1 MADLSRLEAALV
13 KADAAGDVESARAL
27 AGEIRRMRSAAPQP
41 ASVIP
46 EAARKGAS
54 WANQAIFGLG
64 DSILN
69 TPTNLM
75 NLGKATAGVVAT
87 EMGRG
92 DLAPDISPAPNYLTR
107 FAEKAGFV
115 DPSLD
120 PTTTGG
126 RLAKAG
132 IQGATVGLI
141 SPSQAVKQSLVNSGI
156 SGTSSIAGQA
166 TTEATGSPELGA
178 AVTMAAVPAIST
190 ASNAARA
197 SSMKTKGQ
205 NALRDQTLK
214 DAQAEGYV
222 VPPSAKGGNWFTR
235 RLESIGGK
243 AAVGQEAAV
252 RNQQVT
258 NSIARRE
265 LGLPD
270 DAPISTS
277 ALDSKRTQ
285 LARPYREVAAINQNA
300 AKALEDLKQARHD
313 ATSYYKHYDVSADPK
328 SLAEARRLEQ
338 QANTLEQQLEQ
349 IARQAMKPQ
358 LIKELRAARQAIAK
372 TYDVERALNVATG
385 DVSAAVLGRA
395 VDKGKPMT
403 GGLATAGKF
412 QQAFPAYARDGERIP
427 TPGVSKSEALA
438 STLLGVGGYGLAG
451 PMGTALA
458 ALPLLSGPT
467 RSLLLSPALQ
477 GMPSYPG
484 ANLPLVSDPV
494 LRGILA
500 SQEMTRE

>member
-1 MADLSRLEAALV
+1 MPIEAELADGRVLEFPDGTDPAVIQSTVKRLVSGGTQPTAGPLD
-13 KADAAGDVESARAL
+13 KA
-27 AGEIRRMRSAAPQP
+27 
-41 ASVIP
+41 
-46 EAARKGAS
+46 AS
-54 WANQAIFGLG
+54 WANQAIAGVG
-64 DSILN
+64 DSVLN
-69 TPTNLM
+69 TPANLM
-75 NLGKATAGVVAT
+75 NLGKAGFGVAAT
-87 EMGRG
+87 ELGRG
-92 DLAPDISPAPNYLTR
+92 DLAPEITPPPNYLTR
-107 FAEKAGFV
+107 AAEHAGLV
-115 DPSLD
+115 NPALD
-120 PTTTGG
+120 PTTPMG

-132 IQGATVGLI
+132 VQGASVGMLA
-141 SPSQAVKQSLVNSGI
+141 PAQAVKQTLMNSGI
-156 SGTSSIAGQA
+156 SGASSLGGQ
-166 TTEATGSPELGA
+166 TTAEVTGSPELGA
-178 AVTMAAVPAIST
+178 AVTMAAVPAVSV

-197 SSMKTKGQ
+197 SSMKAQGQ
-205 NALRDQTLK
+205 NALRDQTLR
-214 DAQAEGYV
+214 DAQKEGYV

-235 RLESIGGK
+235 RMESIGGK

-258 NSIARRE
+258 NQIARKE

-270 DAPISTS
+270 DAPISTAS
-277 ALDSKRTQ
+277 LDSKRNQ
-285 LARPYREVAAINQNA
+285 LARPYREVAAINQTA
-300 AKALEDLKQARHD
+300 AKTLEDLKQARHD

-328 SLAEARRLEQ
+328 SLAEARRLEA
-338 QANTLEQQLEQ
+338 QATALEQQLEQ

-358 LIKELRAARQAIAK
+358 LIQELRAARQAIAK

-458 ALPLLSGPT
+458 ALPLMSGPT
-467 RSLLLSPALQ
+467 RSLLLSPAMQ
-477 GMPSYPG
+477 GMPRYPG
-484 ANLPLVSDPV
+484 ASLPLVSDPV

-500 SQEMTRE
+500 THEMTRE